1 MSYFA
6 STPLPLF
13 FKETIL
19 FCVSTILLIASAAH
33 ADPLFLLHKSVESI
47 EPVEIRRVQPPKMV
61 SAGLN
66 NKGLL
71 GFQFGE
77 TTLSITYSPDD
88 DFRIQQPNNKLS
100 AHQETPPISGIS
112 LALSFSF

>member
-13 FKETIL
+13 FKKNIL
-19 FCVSTILLIASAAH
+19 FCVSGILLTASAAH
-33 ADPLFLLHKSVESI
+33 ADPLFLLHKTVEDA
-47 EPVEIRRVQPPKMV
+47 EPIEIRRLQPQETM
-61 SAGLN
+61 SAGLD
-66 NKGLL
+66 KRGFLS
-71 GFQFGE
+71 FQFGE